1 MGKRASRE
9 VVEQLIGQVA
19 RDMAKL
25 DPVKVILFGSFA
37 RGDYH
42 EASDIDL
49 LVIKETDVP
58 FLRRGLEVLEA
69 IDARVHIEPFVY
81 TPQEVKQMVDDQNP
95 LILDALSEGKVIYE
109 RK

>member
-9 VVEQLIGQVA
+9 AVEQLIAQIA
-19 RDMAKL
+19 RDIAKL
-25 DPVKVILFGSFA
+25 DPVKVILFGSLA

-69 IDARVHIEPFVY
+69 VEARAQIEPFVY
-81 TPQEVKQMVDDQNP
+81 TPDEVDRMIADGNP
-95 LILDALSEGKVIYE
+95 LILDALSEGRVIYE
-109 RK
+109 RR